1 MVNLIK
7 DSERGDLM
15 AFDTIDVPFYVKRV
29 FVVNSVP
36 EYQKRGQHAHKENK
50 QFLICINGQIDVWI
64 NNGENTFCIPLYKGQ
79 SYLINEI
86 IWASQVYNKPNSE
99 LMVLCSH
106 EYDKNDYITDFEEF
120 KKLVN
125 EN

>member
-1 MVNLIK
+1 MVNLVK

-29 FVVNSVP
+29 FVVNNVP
-36 EYQKRGQHAHKENK
+36 IGEIRGNHAHRWNL
-50 QFLICINGQIDVWI
+50 QYLICINGSIGLQVTY
-64 NNGENTFCIPLYKGQ
+64 NGVSTSLVLKKGQ
-79 SYLINEI
+79 TAYIETNRWCILEYL
-86 IWASQVYNKPNSE
+86 QPNSE

-120 KKLVN
+120 KRLTK
-125 EN
+125 